1 MITKEQMRA
10 FCYNENGSLKPKAEC
25 RAGLINMLILE
36 DGMDI
41 DTAEDFVD
49 KSLRE
54 WNLWGEPTLE
64 ELLREEADDEAASAA
79 EITSAQA

>member
-1 MITKEQMRA
+1 MITPEQMRA
-10 FCYNENGSLKPKAEC
+10 FCYNEKGVLKPKPEC

-36 DGMDI
+36 DGADI
-41 DTAEDFVD
+41 DAGEDFVD

-64 ELLREEADDEAASAA
+64 ELLKEDVIADEPS
-79 EITSAQA
+79 TQV

>member
-1 MITKEQMRA
+1 MITSEQMRA
-10 FCYNENGSLKPKAEC
+10 FCFNENSSLKPKPEC

-41 DTAEDFVD
+41 DAAEDLVD

-64 ELLREEADDEAASAA
+64 ELLKDDEAETGS
-79 EITSAQA
+79 TTV

>member
-1 MITKEQMRA
+1 MTTKEQMRA
-10 FCYNENGSLKPKAEC
+10 VCFTEHGALKPKNEC
-25 RAGLINMLILE
+25 RAELINQLILE

-41 DTAEDFVD
+41 DAAEDTVD

-64 ELLREEADDEAASAA
+64 ELLREDA
-79 EITSAQA
+79 EEETPTA